1 MSISFRRIILRFAL
15 GTALIALLFPV
26 LSCDSNDND
35 SNATISGFVLS
46 GDEPIASALVTLFIT
61 GGDESP
67 SAIGE
72 SVTNADGSFSITYD
86 THFNSDRVVY
96 LTAVGPENPLEPSP
110 IALAAAIDGKSS
122 IPSSV
127 VINERTTIAAAFA
140 LAQFIVPDGIAGPF
154 PGIGNA
160 AAIAGNLADVETGG
174 IAEVL
179 AAPPNGVLTSTLRTF
194 NSLANIIASC
204 VRSESE
210 CPALFSLT
218 TTPLGEVPGDTFQA
232 AVNIAHYPWQNAA
245 DLLAL
250 SVEEPAYAPALAGD
264 ADLEAWTL
272 ALRYDGNGEEIDGPG
287 NIVFD
292 AAGNAWI
299 CNNYVFNPGPFDP
312 DGIVCGGQ
320 QVSKFTPTGEDSDG
334 APYEGGGVYGAGF
347 GIAID
352 TRGDIWVAN
361 FGFQGS
367 NCPYNN
373 QELSQTVSQ
382 FAPNGA
388 AISPDSQGNET
399 GQFHGG
405 WQGAGNT
412 IRRPQGIVSDQDNNI
427 WIGNCAGNSLTQFPN
442 GDPDL
447 AFEINPVDDSAQ
459 PLLQIPFGV
468 AIGPDGAAWV
478 ASNLNGSVFA
488 FDTDGNVVYTL
499 TGDAAAT
506 AGIIHPMGIVSDPL
520 GNVWV
525 ANSGIVQ
532 PPCGSPTPDPSLFEA
547 VEESNDPG
555 FTGENASV
563 TMIRADGTV
572 SPPYKGGGILM
583 PWGITVDGNGNVWV
597 ANFSGQRVSQICGAN
612 ADTCPP
618 GVETGEP
625 ISPDGGYASDALV
638 RNTSVTVDPSG
649 NVWLANNW
657 EPIPIQQNPGGRE
670 VVVFIGIAKP
680 VKSPTIGPPVQP

>member
-1 MSISFRRIILRFAL
+1 LVTL
-15 GTALIALLFPV
+15 Y
-26 LSCDSNDND
+26 
-35 SNATISGFVLS
+35 LS
-46 GDEPIASALVTLFIT
+46 GDELFPPIKLGEAVT
-61 GGDESP
+61 
-67 SAIGE
+67 A
-72 SVTNADGSFSITYD
+72 ADGSFSITYAED
-86 THFNSDRVVY
+86 FDSGAPSYLLAEGPSDIPGSSPVV
-96 LTAVGPENPLEPSP
+96 
-110 IALAAAIDGKSS
+110 LAAILSANSA
-122 IPSSV
+122 PPSV
-127 VINERTTIAAAFA
+127 VTINERTTVATAFA
-140 LAQFIVPDGIAGPF
+140 LAQFIAQDGIRSVNSTVGVRN
-154 PGIGNA
+154 GS
-160 AAIAGNLADVETGG
+160 AIAGNLANVETGG
-174 IAEVL
+174 VAEVL
-179 AAPPNGVLTSTLRTF
+179 AAPPNGELTSTLRTF

-210 CPALFSLT
+210 CPALFDLT
-218 TTPLGEVPGDTFQA
+218 TTPLGEAPGDTFQA
-232 AVNIAHYPWQNAA
+232 AVNIAHYPWRNAA
-245 DLLAL
+245 GLLAL
-250 SVEEPAYAPALAGD
+250 SVEEPVYAPALAGD
-264 ADLEAWTL
+264 TDLEAWTL
-272 ALRYDGNGEEIDGPG
+272 ALRYDGNGEELDGPG

-292 AAGNAWI
+292 EGGNAWV
-299 CNNYVFNPGPFDP
+299 CNNYVYNPGPFDP
-312 DGIVCGGQ
+312 DGVVCGGQ
-320 QVSKFTPTGEDSDG
+320 QVIKLTPTGEDSDG

-347 GIAID
+347 GIALD
-352 TRGDIWVAN
+352 TRGGVWVAN

-367 NCPYNN
+367 NCPYDN
-373 QELSQTVSQ
+373 QELSQTVSL

-388 AISPDSQGNET
+388 AISPDSQGNES

-405 WQGAGNT
+405 FEGAGNT

-427 WIGNCAGNSLTQFPN
+427 WIGNCSGNSLTQFPN

-447 AFEINPVDDSAQ
+447 AFEIAPVDDSAQ
-459 PLLQIPFGV
+459 PLLQRPFGI
-468 AIGPDGAAWV
+468 AIDPDGAAWV

-488 FDTDGNVVYTL
+488 FDSDGNVVYTL
-499 TGDAAAT
+499 TGDDAAN

-525 ANSGIVQ
+525 ANSGIVR
-532 PPCGSPTPDPSLFEA
+532 PPCGTPTPDPSLFEA

-555 FTGENASV
+555 FIGEDASV
-563 TMIRADGTV
+563 TMIRADGSV
-572 SPPYKGGGILM
+572 SPPYKGGGILI

-597 ANFSGQRVSQICGAN
+597 ANFGGQRVSQICGAN

-670 VVVFIGIAKP
+670 VVVFVGIAKP